1 LQHHVPDVRIDVIVA
16 HDGAGPVGG
25 GHGLA
30 PDRDALAARVGEVVL
45 TDLFDG
51 RDGHDPALL
60 ARPLG
65 ALLRT

>member
-1 LQHHVPDVRIDVIVA
+1 
-16 HDGAGPVGG
+16 
-25 GHGLA
+25 
-30 PDRDALAARVGEVVL
+30 VL